1 MTMPQFSSLDS
12 NSVHEKEIMGSRGL
26 DYIFILLLLLTNA
39 LGTRGISR
47 EQNKE
52 LSNEI
57 RVKIVAMGQ
66 RQSTCK

>member
-1 MTMPQFSSLDS
+1 MPQFSSLDS
-12 NSVHEKEIMGSRGL
+12 NSVHEKEIMGSWGL
-26 DYIFILLLLLTNA
+26 DCIFILLLLLTNA